1 MKLLGYAVF
10 KNDKMVKNKI
20 FPTYEQ
26 AEYEAKSIYK
36 WKELLKC
43 RFVLPMTNQPFEADI
58 RAILSEEVKS
68 LDSNDTKYDLRL
80 PKPDVIPEEVWEI
93 IKKYAYEEYPNEIA
107 EEIAYNLKIEKDRF
121 YNEK

>member
-43 RFVLPMTNQPFEADI
+43 RFVLPTINQPFDADI

-80 PKPDVIPEEVWEI
+80 PKPDVIPEEVWKI

-107 EEIAYNLKIEKDRF
+107 EEIAYNPKIEKDRF

>member
-26 AEYEAKSIYK
+26 SEYEAKSIYK

-43 RFVLPMTNQPFEADI
+43 RFVLPTINQPFDADI

-68 LDSNDTKYDLRL
+68 LDSNDTKYDLRP

>member
-26 AEYEAKSIYK
+26 AEMEAKSIHK
-36 WKELLKC
+36 WEEVLKC
-43 RFVLPMTNQPFEADI
+43 RFILPMVNEPFEADI

-68 LDSNDTKYDLRL
+68 LNSNDTKYDLCP
-80 PKPDVIPEEVWEI
+80 PKPDEIPEEVWEI

-107 EEIAYNLKIEKDRF
+107 EEIAYNPKGEKDG
-121 YNEK
+121 K